1 MDNLIFAC
9 TDPLEQ
15 AETPS
20 CATDYGER
28 VVKIALMKES
38 DRVAWEALTS
48 STDVPTAAEFEV
60 GVTSDYITVISGISN
75 GHKIEQGATELS
87 GDDTIT
93 GSTERNDVE
102 YRIEGRIKLVN
113 EAVSRATEKYDRYSQ
128 LRVWYFTE
136 KDYCFG
142 GLSGYKSA
150 PNFSLKITEGK
161 GQPTYIPF
169 FCDFTATGA
178 DYAAYDDDYTVLDNS

>member
-1 MDNLIFAC
+1 MDNLVFTC
-9 TDPLEQ
+9 TDALDQ
-15 AETPS
+15 AATPA

-28 VVKIALMKES
+28 VVKIALMKET

-60 GVTSDYITVISGISN
+60 GVTSDYITIIDGISN
-75 GHKIEQGATELS
+75 GHKIEQGASELS
-87 GDDTIT
+87 GDDTIS
-93 GSTERNDVE
+93 GGTERNDVE
-102 YRIEGRIKLVN
+102 YRVEGRIKLVD
-113 EAVSRATEKYDRYSQ
+113 ETISRMTEKFDKYSI
-128 LRVWYFTE
+128 LRLWFFTE

-142 GLSGYKSA
+142 GLSGYKVA

-169 FCDFTATGA
+169 FCDFVATGA
-178 DYAAYDDDYTVLDNS
+178 DYAAHDDDYTVLDNT